1 MKSGENIQLVTRAV
15 KSCLD
20 TDQAVTLDV
29 RNRENAEN
37 LAELI
42 EWLGYGKLVY
52 TQVQQG
58 ESWQV
63 VVVKR

>member
-1 MKSGENIQLVTRAV
+1 VTRAV

>member
-1 MKSGENIQLVTRAV
+1 MTRAV